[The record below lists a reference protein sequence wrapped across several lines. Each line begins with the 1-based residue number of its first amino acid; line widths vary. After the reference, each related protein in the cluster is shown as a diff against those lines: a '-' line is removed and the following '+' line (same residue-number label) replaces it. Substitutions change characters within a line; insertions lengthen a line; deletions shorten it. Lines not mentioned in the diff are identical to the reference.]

1 MHFQT
6 WRVEMKNTRL
16 HRFLGLALAL
26 VFSLCIFSNQTF
38 AADSGKSYT
47 LSTQNQSV
55 TANVTMTMSTSTIKK
70 GTVITL
76 TGIPYNSF
84 NNGGDYENVDIAQR
98 DSKYNNHYEK
108 SYGGESKTK
117 IKDGKVTY
125 TVQSGSYPVMIW
137 FGSWVGDGE
146 GGMDAVYT
154 INTDGTVTDFAMQT
168 ISPNA
173 APAATADTSGL
184 ANASVN
190 NAEFNAKVYYDNNP
204 DLQTA
209 IGADAQALYKHWQT
223 YGKAEGRKAK

>member
-1 MHFQT
+1 
-6 WRVEMKNTRL
+6 MKNTRL

-47 LSTQNQSV
+47 LSFTYYTSQTQSA
-55 TANVTMTMSTSTIKK
+55 TANVTMTVSTDKIKK

-76 TGIPYNSF
+76 TGIPNGSF
-84 NNGGDYENVDIAQR
+84 NNGGGYENVDFAQR
-98 DSKYNNHYEK
+98 DSNYNDYYEK
-108 SYGGESKTK
+108 SFGGESKTK

-137 FGSWVGDGE
+137 FGAWDDGWS
-146 GGMDAVYT
+146 GGMDAVFT
-154 INTDGTVTDFAMQT
+154 ISMDGTVTDMANAVV
-168 ISPNA
+168 SPNA
-173 APAATADTSGL
+173 TAAATADTSSL